1 MDERARGFIEKMI
14 DDMVEKGDLVG
25 VLGWIEEETPIS
37 SFRDLALGYMIGGV
51 MAIAPA
57 LVFLWGERFTDED
70 KLEMREIIRRRL
82 PEFIQRIERELGR

>member
-51 MAIAPA
+51 MAIAPG
-57 LVFLWGERFTDED
+57 VGFLMGRAFYGRRQIRNERNN
-70 KLEMREIIRRRL
+70 
-82 PEFIQRIERELGR
+82 